1 MDSGFIVMKCT
12 LSLETGLDKAKKKK
26 GSKLCAFV
34 RTSPMKTLVL
44 VLAVLSG
51 LLAHA
56 CASTAVKGTPVKE
69 IDPITDGIR
78 VKKIPEKTKIEELT
92 MMSKVNRNKVF
103 QEIDGIPEYRIG
115 SLDLLEISSH
125 VGSEVSTTKVRVDN
139 RGRISYSFID
149 DLDVAGLS
157 PSQLDEMLTNK
168 LSSYIKN
175 PRVDILVN
183 EFKSKSAL
191 VMGEF
196 ASLRRS
202 QYISE
207 AGSGKIYLPGK
218 TTLMD
223 LVALAGGY
231 TVDADIKNVKLI
243 RQGKTY
249 VINLYN
255 IIQKGD
261 ERLNVIID
269 DGDII
274 DIPELP
280 QFGERVYV
288 MGEVNVQGI
297 YPLKDAQDLLGAVS
311 LAGSFTP
318 LAKEENTLIVR
329 AHELGK
335 KPLVMMADLKA
346 LLRQADIAQNIALQ
360 DGDLVYIPSMVIG
373 DINEWINN
381 AKPLLDI
388 LLYPAD
394 FEARYFLRRYLHF
407 DRGYPGTDR
416 TYFLR

>member
-1 MDSGFIVMKCT
+1 MKGT
-12 LSLETGLDKAKKKK
+12 LSFDGRSNNTKEKENAKPKV
-26 GSKLCAFV
+26 AF
-34 RTSPMKTLVL
+34 RTFFLKTFLL
-44 VLAVLSG
+44 VLAVSSG
-51 LLAHA
+51 VLVQS
-56 CASTAVKGTPVKE
+56 CASTAVKGTPVK
-69 IDPITDGIR
+69 DLGPITAGVR
-78 VKKIPEKTKIEELT
+78 FKKIPEKAKIEELA
-92 MMSKVNRNKVF
+92 MMSKVKGNKVF
-103 QEIDGIPEYRIG
+103 QEIDGIAEYLVG
-115 SLDLLEISSH
+115 PLDVLEISSH
-125 VGSEVSTTKVRVDN
+125 VGSEVSTTNVSVDN

-149 DLDVAGLS
+149 DLDVTGLT
-157 PSQLDEMLTNK
+157 PSRLDELLTNK

-175 PRVDILVN
+175 PRVDVLVK
-183 EFKSKSAL
+183 EFKSKRAL
-191 VMGEF
+191 VMGEL
-196 ASLRRS
+196 ASIRGNRYLTK
-202 QYISE
+202 
-207 AGSGKIYLPGK
+207 AASGKIYLPGK

-255 IIQKGD
+255 IIEKGD
-261 ERLNVIID
+261 DSLNVIID
-269 DGDII
+269 DGDVI

-297 YPLKDAQDLLGAVS
+297 YPLKDALDLLGAVS

-329 AHELGK
+329 AREPGT

-346 LLRQADIAQNIALQ
+346 LLRQADVSQNVALQ
-360 DGDLVYIPSMVIG
+360 NGDLVYVPRMVIG
-373 DINEWINN
+373 DINQWINN
-381 AKPLLDI
+381 AKPLLDL

-394 FEARYFLRRYLHF
+394 FESRYFLRRNLHF
-407 DRGYPGTDR
+407 DRGHPGAER

>member
-1 MDSGFIVMKCT
+1 M
-12 LSLETGLDKAKKKK
+12 DKAKEKEK
-26 GSKLCAFV
+26 SKLGAFV
-34 RTSPMKTLVL
+34 RTSPMKTFAL

-51 LLAHA
+51 LLTQS

-69 IDPITDGIR
+69 LGPITAGVR
-78 VKKIPEKTKIEELT
+78 VKKIPEKARIEELAV
-92 MMSKVNRNKVF
+92 MSKVKGNRVF
-103 QEIDGIPEYRIG
+103 QEIDGIAEYRIG
-115 SLDLLEISSH
+115 PLDLLEISSH
-125 VGSEVSTTKVRVDN
+125 VGSEVSTTNVRVDN

-149 DLDVAGLS
+149 DLDVAGLP
-157 PSQLDEMLTNK
+157 PSQLDELLTNK

-175 PRVDILVN
+175 PRVDVLVN
-183 EFKSKSAL
+183 ECKSKSAL

-196 ASLRRS
+196 ASLRRT
-202 QYISE
+202 QYIGE

-231 TVDADIKNVKLI
+231 TVDADIKNLKLI
-243 RQGKTY
+243 RQGETY

-255 IIQKGD
+255 IIEKGD
-261 ERLNVIID
+261 GKLNVIVD

-280 QFGERVYV
+280 RFGERVYV
-288 MGEVNVQGI
+288 MGEVNMQGI
-297 YPLKDAQDLLGAVS
+297 YALKDAQDLLGAVS

-329 AHELGK
+329 ADEPGV

-360 DGDLVYIPSMVIG
+360 DGDLVYVPSMVIG

-407 DRGYPGTDR
+407 DRGHPGVDR

>member
-1 MDSGFIVMKCT
+1 M
-12 LSLETGLDKAKKKK
+12 
-26 GSKLCAFV
+26 FV
-34 RTSPMKTLVL
+34 RSDNTKPKRVFRALVLKTLL
-44 VLAVLSG
+44 LALAVWSVALIQS
-51 LLAHA
+51 
-56 CASTAVKGTPVKE
+56 CASTAVKGTPVK
-69 IDPITDGIR
+69 DFSPITAGVG
-78 VKKIPEKTKIEELT
+78 VKKIPKSTKIEELA
-92 MMSKVNRNKVF
+92 MMAKVKGNKVF
-103 QEIDGIPEYRIG
+103 LEIDGIAEYRVG
-115 SLDLLEISSH
+115 PLDVLEISSH
-125 VGSEVSTTKVRVDN
+125 VGSEVSRTNVTVDN

-149 DLDVAGLS
+149 DLDVAGLT
-157 PSQLDEMLTNK
+157 PSRLDELLTNK

-175 PRVDILVN
+175 PRVDVLVK
-183 EFKSKSAL
+183 EFNSKSAL
-191 VMGEF
+191 VMGEL
-196 ASLRRS
+196 ASIRGNRYLTKS
-202 QYISE
+202 
-207 AGSGKIYLPGK
+207 ASGKIYLPGK
-218 TTLMD
+218 ATLMD

-255 IIQKGD
+255 IIEKGD
-261 ERLNVIID
+261 ERLNVVID

-288 MGEVNVQGI
+288 MGEVNMQGI
-297 YPLKDAQDLLGAVS
+297 YPLKDALDLLGAVS

-329 AHELGK
+329 AHEPGA

-346 LLRQADIAQNIALQ
+346 LLRQADVSQNVALQ
-360 DGDLVYIPSMVIG
+360 DGDLVYIPRMVIG
-373 DINEWINN
+373 DINEWIAN
-381 AKPLLDI
+381 AMPLLNL

-407 DRGYPGTDR
+407 DRGDPGVDR